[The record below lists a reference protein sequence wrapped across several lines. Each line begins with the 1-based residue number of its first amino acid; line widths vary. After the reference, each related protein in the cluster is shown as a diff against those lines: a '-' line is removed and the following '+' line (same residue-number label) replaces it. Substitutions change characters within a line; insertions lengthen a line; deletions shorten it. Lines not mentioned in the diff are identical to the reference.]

1 MHQVRRPKV
10 QGPDVKLAMFL
21 FVAFGIGFPIV
32 YLRWRYPIILFVC
45 CTHKSSIFVL
55 FDKIQCILDSTHI
68 FFQIYFLHTYL
79 DYIFCFYCYIQV
91 SYGTLILNIAWM
103 DLCLLF
109 SQYTRSGIAM
119 YATGLAMQVQYWVIY
134 IYMYIYWNCN
144 YIIMC

>member
-1 MHQVRRPKV
+1 MQHLFLNYRCVALFEMHQVRRPKV
-10 QGPDVKLAMFL
+10 QGPDVKLALFL

-45 CTHKSSIFVL
+45 CTNLQKFNYVL
-55 FDKIQCILDSTHI
+55 FDQITSTHLYR
-68 FFQIYFLHTYL
+68 FHFLFL
-79 DYIFCFYCYIQV
+79 LLFIQV

-119 YATGLAMQVQYWVIY
+119 YATGLAMQVQY
-134 IYMYIYWNCN
+134 
-144 YIIMC
+144 

>member
-10 QGPDVKLAMFL
+10 QGPDVKLALFL

-45 CTHKSSIFVL
+45 CTNLQKFNYVL
-55 FDKIQCILDSTHI
+55 FDKIFSNILFTYRFH
-68 FFQIYFLHTYL
+68 FLFL
-79 DYIFCFYCYIQV
+79 LLFIQV

-109 SQYTRSGIAM
+109 SQYTHSGIAM
-119 YATGLAMQVQYWVIY
+119 YATGLAMQVQYCVIF
-134 IYMYIYWNCN
+134 IHMYILIFRKIA
-144 YIIMC
+144 IIP

>member
-10 QGPDVKLAMFL
+10 QGPDVKLALFL

-45 CTHKSSIFVL
+45 CTNLQKFNYVL
-55 FDKIQCILDSTHI
+55 FDQIQCIAQYTSTHLYR
-68 FFQIYFLHTYL
+68 FHFLFL
-79 DYIFCFYCYIQV
+79 LLFIQV

-119 YATGLAMQVQYWVIY
+119 YATGLAMQVQY
-134 IYMYIYWNCN
+134 
-144 YIIMC
+144 

>member
-10 QGPDVKLAMFL
+10 QGPDVKLALFL

-45 CTHKSSIFVL
+45 CTNLQKFNYVL
-55 FDKIQCILDSTHI
+55 FFKYTSTHLYR
-68 FFQIYFLHTYL
+68 FHFLFL
-79 DYIFCFYCYIQV
+79 LLFIQV

-119 YATGLAMQVQYWVIY
+119 YATGLAMQVQY
-134 IYMYIYWNCN
+134 
-144 YIIMC
+144 